1 MNLNT
6 INTGSS
12 TEDLNKPR
20 SKRKEEKVKEK
31 EDKENKTSDNNV
43 IEDSSNI
50 NQEKPIIIINESLQQ
65 KEKLKQFEAEKVT
78 KIVKEPIKEP
88 IKEKENEVSKDI
100 EKEKELE
107 KEIVKSSIM
116 KNANL
121 TNTIETLPIIQ
132 IDGKRSSKHILLK
145 PMEIE
150 NPNTKNNILTIP
162 NNDNLSQ
169 TNPNL
174 SKMKKVG
181 LEITKEN
188 RDCKIVSLKLSP
200 DSAKD
205 SKEGFSKSRRPPK
218 PKYDIVN
225 SLINDYKAKLL
236 SKMHSPD
243 QINEMNNEISE
254 MPKRVT
260 QAFGRTAYTFYFNKD
275 NSGLNLK
282 KKKK

>member
-1 MNLNT
+1 
-6 INTGSS
+6 
-12 TEDLNKPR
+12 
-20 SKRKEEKVKEK
+20 
-31 EDKENKTSDNNV
+31 
-43 IEDSSNI
+43 
-50 NQEKPIIIINESLQQ
+50 
-65 KEKLKQFEAEKVT
+65 
-78 KIVKEPIKEP
+78 
-88 IKEKENEVSKDI
+88 
-100 EKEKELE
+100 
-107 KEIVKSSIM
+107 M

-150 NPNTKNNILTIP
+150 NPNTKYNISTIP
-162 NNDNLSQ
+162 NNDNLTQ

-188 RDCKIVSLKLSP
+188 NRDCKIVSLKLSP
-200 DSAKD
+200 DSAK
-205 SKEGFSKSRRPPK
+205 EGLSKSRRPPK

-254 MPKRVT
+254 MPKKVT
-260 QAFGRTAYTFYFNKD
+260 QAFGRTAYTFYYNKD
-275 NSGLNLK
+275 NSGLYQPK
-282 KKKK
+282 KRNINIGIKNENQNKMKK